1 MHMHGGFD
9 KATILVVYW
18 IDLMSRKWCRR
29 PDATFAVGT
38 ILLFN
43 LCCSARIDADSVEEI
58 DKIIDVL
65 VNMNIG

>member
-1 MHMHGGFD
+1 MHMHVGFD

-18 IDLMSRKWCRR
+18 NDLMSRKLCRR
-29 PDATFAVGT
+29 PDAIFAVGT

-43 LCCSARIDADSVEEI
+43 LCCSARIDADSVDYI